1 MKPLYDLQQELNRL
15 FIAGSKFAKN
25 DPRLQKHV
33 PILKKLGEKAPV
45 FNKLAQEVEVL
56 LQVESTQACRK
67 TIECFYFTLFSALYS
82 RRYCRGRGYKRK
94 PNPYNTIGECEYY
107 LFLFTAET
115 CTTSPLPK
123 ATQDVWKYC
132 KMPLNARYLTI
143 HVLMDI

>member
-45 FNKLAQEVEVL
+45 FNKLAQEVEAL
-56 LQVESTQACRK
+56 LQLESTQAAAK
-67 TIECFYFTLFSALYS
+67 LLGVSTLLYS
-82 RRYCRGRGYKRK
+82 VL
-94 PNPYNTIGECEYY
+94 YNK
-107 LFLFTAET
+107 
-115 CTTSPLPK
+115 PLPK
-123 ATQDVWKYC
+123 AAQDVWKYC
-132 KMPLNARYLTI
+132 KMPLSARYLTI